1 MVKQWLTTTN
11 QYMTETKKDTIMVDA
26 QDFLVT
32 RDVAM
37 RTGDISTKYRTKDGR
52 FIIDSR
58 TLSRIQFTSEEMLNG
73 LSGIEK
79 ITQEEAE
86 TLIAEN
92 DYKMGEAEEVE
103 EVSSEEE
110 NEVETTVD
118 KEE

>member
-1 MVKQWLTTTN
+1 MVSL
-11 QYMTETKKDTIMVDA
+11 YMTETKNISNMVDA

-32 RDVAM
+32 REVAM
-37 RTGDISTKYRTKDGR
+37 RTGDIRYKYRTKDGR
-52 FIIDSR
+52 FIIDAR

-79 ITQEEAE
+79 ITEEEAQ

-92 DYKMGEAEEVE
+92 DYKMGDDGMEEEVDNA
-103 EVSSEEE
+103 SLEEE
-110 NEVETTVD
+110 NKQEQEE

>member
-1 MVKQWLTTTN
+1 
-11 QYMTETKKDTIMVDA
+11 MTETKKDTIMVDA

-92 DYKMGEAEEVE
+92 DYKMGDEEVE
-103 EVSSEEE
+103 EASSEEE
-110 NEVETTVD
+110 NEVETTED

>member
-1 MVKQWLTTTN
+1 
-11 QYMTETKKDTIMVDA
+11 MVDA

-92 DYKMGEAEEVE
+92 DYKMGDEEVE
-103 EVSSEEE
+103 EASSEEE
-110 NEVETTVD
+110 NEVETTED